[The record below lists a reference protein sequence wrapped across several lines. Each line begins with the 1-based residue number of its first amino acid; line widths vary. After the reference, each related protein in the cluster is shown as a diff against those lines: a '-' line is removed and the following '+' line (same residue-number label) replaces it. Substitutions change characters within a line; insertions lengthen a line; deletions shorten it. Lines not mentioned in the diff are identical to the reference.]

1 MNVVA
6 GVNKYPKNTKGIANN
21 NNIILNIYP
30 DASCGGRI
38 QNGQEPMFGSFS
50 LFL

>member
-6 GVNKYPKNTKGIANN
+6 GVNKYPKNTKGIASSSS
-21 NNIILNIYP
+21 IILNIYP
-30 DASCGGRI
+30 LTSLGGKI
-38 QNGQEPMFGSFS
+38 QNGQEPMFGSSF